1 MIPPTNKWH
10 RSVTPDRVLAACMRQ
25 LRTLDDPG
33 FCLHCGMEQLGCEP
47 DMRNGKCAA
56 CGYNQVFGAA
66 ELAIVVGTEETEKVK
81 RDEVLKQIIIE
92 DET

>member
-1 MIPPTNKWH
+1 
-10 RSVTPDRVLAACMRQ
+10 
-25 LRTLDDPG
+25 
-33 FCLHCGMEQLGCEP
+33 MEQLGCEP